1 MLFRTPLRPAAASLS
16 SFLFPC
22 IGLAE
27 RFIWVFWNS
36 YRKTRMNFLAY
47 PVSLCSSRLS
57 LRVELT
63 PQPLMSS
70 DWWGW
75 SSRPPRISSPGGCP
89 RLPEFTESPTS
100 VTALLGLVALLRQR
114 PGVSLVWI
122 PVLSQDP
129 KGNVWTCPLLQLC
142 LESNR
147 SDCIPFCSMDRKM
160 LQKMEQGFHGSCD
173 GSGSGYH
180 IFLWN
185 KYMFLESLDT
195 QLKD

>member
-47 PVSLCSSRLS
+47 PVILCSSRLS
-57 LRVELT
+57 LPVELT

-75 SSRPPRISSPGGCP
+75 SSQPPRISSPRWCP

-114 PGVSLVWI
+114 PGVSLV
-122 PVLSQDP
+122 
-129 KGNVWTCPLLQLC
+129 
-142 LESNR
+142 
-147 SDCIPFCSMDRKM
+147 
-160 LQKMEQGFHGSCD
+160 
-173 GSGSGYH
+173 
-180 IFLWN
+180 
-185 KYMFLESLDT
+185 
-195 QLKD
+195 